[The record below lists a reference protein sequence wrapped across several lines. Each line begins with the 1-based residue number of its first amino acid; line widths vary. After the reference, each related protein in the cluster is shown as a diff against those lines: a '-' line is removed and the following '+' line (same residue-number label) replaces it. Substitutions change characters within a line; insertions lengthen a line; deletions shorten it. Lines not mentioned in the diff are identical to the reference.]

1 METMY
6 ERIKRMSESE
16 MKQFVYWVYLCGNE
30 DAKENLCDS
39 HDDSTYFGGYML
51 TKEAKKVMPN
61 DTTDDLWAMFNEMY
75 GMGFAQIHKRS
86 NGNDE
91 F

>member
-16 MKQFVYWVYLCGNE
+16 MKAFIYWVYLCGNRDGADGFE
-30 DAKENLCDS
+30 DSPDYS
-39 HDDSTYFGGYML
+39 YFGGYML
-51 TKEAKKVMPN
+51 TKEAKSVMPN

-75 GMGFAQIHKRS
+75 GK
-86 NGNDE
+86 GN
-91 F
+91 